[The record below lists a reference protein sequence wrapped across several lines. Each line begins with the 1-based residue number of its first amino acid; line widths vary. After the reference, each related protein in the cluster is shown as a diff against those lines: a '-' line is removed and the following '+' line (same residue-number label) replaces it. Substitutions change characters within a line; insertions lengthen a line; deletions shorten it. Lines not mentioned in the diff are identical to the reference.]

1 MGGWGMWRKEV
12 EFMTH
17 CQDVKAVCD
26 RLSRLEGHIRGIKKM
41 VEERKPCEDILVQI
55 AAIESAMHKVGQI
68 ILEDHLSGCVIDG
81 IKEGKEE
88 ETLRKLKSALDKF
101 I

>member
-1 MGGWGMWRKEV
+1 
-12 EFMTH
+12 MTH

>member
-1 MGGWGMWRKEV
+1 
-12 EFMTH
+12 MTH
-17 CQDVKAVCD
+17 CLDVKAVCD

-41 VEERKPCEDILVQI
+41 VEERKPCEDILIQI

-68 ILEDHLSGCVIDG
+68 VLEDHLAGCVIDD
-81 IKEGKEE
+81 IKDGKEE
-88 ETLRKLKSALDKF
+88 EALRKLKMALDKF

>member
-1 MGGWGMWRKEV
+1 
-12 EFMTH
+12 MTH
-17 CQDVKAVCD
+17 CLDVKAVCD

-41 VEERKPCEDILVQI
+41 VEERKPCEDILIQI

-68 ILEDHLSGCVIDG
+68 VLEDHLAGCVLDD
-81 IKEGKEE
+81 IKDGKEE
-88 ETLRKLKSALDKF
+88 EALRKLKVALKKF

>member
-1 MGGWGMWRKEV
+1 
-12 EFMTH
+12 MTH
-17 CQDVKAVCD
+17 CQDVNAVCN

-41 VEERKPCEDILVQI
+41 VEERKPCEDILIQI

-68 ILEDHLSGCVIDG
+68 ILEDHIAGCVIDG
-81 IKEGKEE
+81 IKDGKEE

>member
-1 MGGWGMWRKEV
+1 MREEV
-12 EFMTH
+12 NAVTH

-26 RLSRLEGHIRGIKKM
+26 RLSRIEGHIRGIKKM

-55 AAIESAMHKVGQI
+55 VAVESAIHKVGQI
-68 ILEDHLSGCVIDG
+68 IFEDHLAGCVIDG
-81 IKEGKEE
+81 IKKGKEE
-88 ETLRKLKSALDKF
+88 ETLQKLKSALDKF